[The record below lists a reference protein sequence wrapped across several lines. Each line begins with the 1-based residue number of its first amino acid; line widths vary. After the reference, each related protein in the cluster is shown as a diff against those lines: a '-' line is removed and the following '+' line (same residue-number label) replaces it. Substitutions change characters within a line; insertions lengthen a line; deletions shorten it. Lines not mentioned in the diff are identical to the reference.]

1 MKRMLTTK
9 KLQATAG
16 TIAVGASVAVA
27 AALSGAPALASTHV
41 HAASAGGVLSME
53 SAPVGQISG
62 FNPFVQTSAGYSV
75 GATSMFYEPLFQANL
90 AHPAKKNGTPN
101 IYPFLATG
109 FKWGKGGKSITFT
122 IRKGVKWSDGT
133 PFTPADV
140 AFTYTMIQKNADV
153 NNNGLAIKGVT
164 TSGDTVTVK
173 FATSEYADF
182 QEIAGTVYM
191 VPQHIWQSVGDP
203 GKFLNASPVGTG
215 PYKLQS
221 LSASGA
227 VLTANPDY
235 WGGPFGGKGPAVKTV
250 QFPSLATNTSALTVL
265 LNGSVQWSGN
275 FIPGFQK
282 AVGNKPIVNNSP
294 PGNTNSFEP
303 NLSEWPTNQL
313 AVRQAISLA
322 LDRTAIGTQGESGQ
336 ELPVTNASGLPL
348 PVFTP
353 YLSPSVKHMTFSP
366 HANVAAANKVLKDAG
381 YKKVGKYW
389 SLNGKQVKLTI
400 TDPSAFSDYKADDIL
415 AAQELQKAGINA
427 TFEGQGTNQ
436 WFADIAT
443 GNFQLMQHWSQT
455 AANPVQLY
463 NDWLNSAAAT
473 KTNRAGNFE
482 GLKDPKVDAMLAK
495 ALSTPPGPGLT
506 KALAPLEKYVATNL
520 PIIPTVYGATWG
532 QYNAGDFSGWP
543 ASSGSGQYETAQP
556 SVPTNE
562 VVILHLT
569 PKS

>member
-1 MKRMLTTK
+1 M
-9 KLQATAG
+9 
-16 TIAVGASVAVA
+16 
-27 AALSGAPALASTHV
+27 
-41 HAASAGGVLSME
+41 
-53 SAPVGQISG
+53 
-62 FNPFVQTSAGYSV
+62 
-75 GATSMFYEPLFQANL
+75 
-90 AHPAKKNGTPN
+90 
-101 IYPFLATG
+101 
-109 FKWGKGGKSITFT
+109 
-122 IRKGVKWSDGT
+122 
-133 PFTPADV
+133 
-140 AFTYTMIQKNADV
+140 
-153 NNNGLAIKGVT
+153 
-164 TSGDTVTVK
+164 
-173 FATSEYADF
+173 
-182 QEIAGTVYM
+182 
-191 VPQHIWQSVGDP
+191 PQHIWQSVGDP

-221 LSASGA
+221 VSASGA

-250 QFPSLATNTSALTVL
+250 QFPSLASNTSALTVL

-400 TDPSAFSDYKADDIL
+400 TDPSGFSDYKADDIL

-427 TFEGQGTNQ
+427 TFLGQGTNQ

-443 GNFQLMQHWSQT
+443 GNFQLMQHWSPNGRQPGPVVQRL
-455 AANPVQLY
+455 AQLGGRDQDQSGRQLRGAQGPEGRRDAGEGPVDSPGSGPDQGARPAREVRRHRPADHPDRVWRHLGPVQRGRLQRVAGLIGFRAVRDRAAERA
-463 NDWLNSAAAT
+463 NQRGGHSAPHAQELGDTPWGPNFGGHVAA
-473 KTNRAGNFE
+473 
-482 GLKDPKVDAMLAK
+482 KV
-495 ALSTPPGPGLT
+495 TPPPWGPNFGGHVAAKVTPGGL
-506 KALAPLEKYVATNL
+506 
-520 PIIPTVYGATWG
+520 GATG
-532 QYNAGDFSGWP
+532 SRP
-543 ASSGSGQYETAQP
+543 PLSSSLLWRGTAP
-556 SVPTNE
+556 VLDSRFFRTARRT
-562 VVILHLT
+562 L
-569 PKS
+569 